1 MTKEKVYAQNKKA
14 RHRYEILENYE
25 AGIDLEGH
33 EVKAIRSGNASL
45 KGSFV
50 TFTEGEAFINN
61 MHIGQ
66 YKYSRDII
74 EYDPE
79 RKRRLLLKRSQ
90 INYLRGKTSQPG
102 LTVVPLSLYNSGQN
116 IKAEIALVKGK
127 TKHSKK
133 EDLKEK
139 DQKRRAQR
147 AAKERSTRYGQQ

>member
-1 MTKEKVYAQNKKA
+1 MAKEKVYAQNKQA
-14 RHRYEILENYE
+14 RNRYEVLETYE

-33 EVKAIRSGNASL
+33 EVKAIRAGNASL
-45 KGSFV
+45 KGAFV
-50 TFTEGEAFINN
+50 TFTEDEAFINN

-79 RKRRLLLKRSQ
+79 RKRKILLKRKQ
-90 INYLRGKTSQPG
+90 IDYLRGKTSQPG
-102 LTVVPLSLYNSGQN
+102 LTVVPLSLYNSGQY

-133 EDLKEK
+133 EDLKKK
-139 DQKRRAQR
+139 DQKRRAKR
-147 AAKERSTRYGQQ
+147 AAKERSTRYGQ